1 MRTKLRKYPV
11 IALACTAHSLS
22 NWKCGVKEKMFL
34 DNGNGYVQP
43 ICTQKSW

>member
-22 NWKCGVKEKMFL
+22 NWKCGVKGKMFL